1 MKILLL
7 ISFVTIAAV
16 GHGQE
21 QYPFEKFQTIK
32 FTEFKDWKVFEKPDR
47 THFTQTIPNFFSDTD
62 TLTIQLTSYKAKWD
76 SSYIR
81 LFRNKE
87 QIQKIF
93 EPMFFID
100 ANVLSDSVRILDVNG
115 DNLVDIKLLIP
126 YMGNGLA
133 SLNQRVIYLFQKDGG
148 LFTKISYLDK
158 MGAHTVERDFDG
170 DNKFE
175 ILTMTLRDYESHN
188 YWTFNI
194 YNFKDGE
201 LVNQNA
207 RFDYPIMVQYLYRE
221 NYKVTDKISP
231 IKMKTFGDARPKE
244 YSRE

>member
-7 ISFVTIAAV
+7 ISFVTITTA

-21 QYPFEKFQTIK
+21 HYSFEKFPTIK
-32 FTEFKDWKVFEKPDR
+32 FMEFGGWKVFDKSDR
-47 THFTQTIPNFFSDTD
+47 THFTLTIPDFFSDTD
-62 TLTIQLTSYKAKWD
+62 TLTIQLTSFKAKWD

-81 LFRNKE
+81 LFRNKV

-93 EPMFFID
+93 EPMFFS
-100 ANVLSDSVRILDVNG
+100 AMNVLSDSVQILDVNG
-115 DNLVDIKLLIP
+115 DNLTDVKLLIP

-133 SLNQRVIYLFQKDGG
+133 ALNQRVIYLFQKGDG
-148 LFTKISYLDK
+148 LFMKISYMDK
-158 MGAHTVERDFDG
+158 MGAHTVERDFDK
-170 DNKFE
+170 DNNFE
-175 ILTMTLRDYESHN
+175 ILTMRLKGYENHS

-207 RFDYPIMVQYLYRE
+207 RFDYPIMIQYLYKE
-221 NYKVTDKISP
+221 NYKVTDKISVA
-231 IKMKTFGDARPKE
+231 KMKTFGDNKPE
-244 YSRE
+244 DYSRE